1 MFTEATLSSFGQDA
15 SCHFTPWEEGFSD
28 TKLPFRGARFCWAR
42 ETAPQ
47 KQRRVLLGG
56 FVTSDLSILGS
67 PLPSLGGLAWMRLE
81 VAASVG
87 GLGPHPL
94 PTPSPLSV
102 CAALPASRS
111 VTLPVLVLGEGAL
124 LPAGM
129 TVNSRRA
136 WEGAGRTDPQLPP
149 HSAVQVF
156 PCTSHAPSRNP
167 MGHCFGV
174 RTAAV

>member
-67 PLPSLGGLAWMRLE
+67 PLPSLGGLAWRRLE

-94 PTPSPLSV
+94 PTPLCKGVHPPLPPRV
-102 CAALPASRS
+102 CCREGAVSTKQVVFLQRPCLPQKVKKKESKVS
-111 VTLPVLVLGEGAL
+111 DLGAL
-124 LPAGM
+124 LGLAPRSPG
-129 TVNSRRA
+129 
-136 WEGAGRTDPQLPP
+136 DP
-149 HSAVQVF
+149 
-156 PCTSHAPSRNP
+156 
-167 MGHCFGV
+167 
-174 RTAAV
+174 